1 MKRRK
6 ASKPKSTTTSTPGA
20 EREGA
25 GKAEEDRS
33 GVCHTY
39 CQEWQQCSLAVSNGG
54 PGSSADEY
62 LCVGVQSTAT
72 THVTW
77 CRGNPH
83 TGPKAFAAMRQDEV
97 RTTQH
102 HHTPSIKARQP
113 GRRKSNQIPRGR
125 DQHRNWARTPQ
136 GTNHRGRDAA
146 RDGGSRQQPRKGQT
160 QRSPTT
166 PREAHKGQR
175 KDTRRNAGKN
185 TSATKTP
192 QRGARHE
199 RKRNTKPKTNRRQGK
214 HGPNQEHANKQP
226 NKERGTRRRTG
237 PQEGRKKT
245 TTTQ

>member
-1 MKRRK
+1 
-6 ASKPKSTTTSTPGA
+6 
-20 EREGA
+20 
-25 GKAEEDRS
+25 
-33 GVCHTY
+33 
-39 CQEWQQCSLAVSNGG
+39 
-54 PGSSADEY
+54 
-62 LCVGVQSTAT
+62 
-72 THVTW
+72 
-77 CRGNPH
+77 
-83 TGPKAFAAMRQDEV
+83 MRQDEV
-97 RTTQH
+97 RTTEH

-113 GRRKSNQIPRGR
+113 GRRKSNQIPTGR

-136 GTNHRGRDAA
+136 GTNHRGEGGKKR
-146 RDGGSRQQPRKGQT
+146 RGGSRQQPRKGQT

-185 TSATKTP
+185 TSTTKTP

-226 NKERGTRRRTG
+226 NKERGARRGTG

-245 TTTQ
+245 PTTQ